1 MMEVFYRPITII
13 VELIILM
20 ALISSLFAGA
30 LFALFDLGFNKKYQ
44 KFVTWVMMIVGF
56 LVLVFFTAHLITF
69 YPRISPVSHF

>member
-44 KFVTWVMMIVGF
+44 KFVTWVMMMGRN
-56 LVLVFFTAHLITF
+56 TF
-69 YPRISPVSHF
+69 VI

>member
-1 MMEVFYRPITII
+1 MELFYRPITMI

-44 KFVTWVMMIVGF
+44 KFVTWVMMIVGL

-69 YPRISPVSHF
+69 YPRISPLPHF